1 MNVGQIAQEA
11 RDLVDADS
19 TSYPDTSLLRRLNS
33 AIETLVSKIIEVCR
47 TYPYDDDNQADLA
60 EGTITLEEGISK
72 YTITDKFLTI
82 LEIKVKNTSGVYS
95 IVRLE
100 TQTEDSNIIE
110 TTEATI
116 GLPTKYRMTGRTIFL
131 RPAPTAGSV
140 TLAAGM
146 LFKYTRVHTITCDTY
161 VNNACTAGEFYTGTL
176 IPGIVSPFHP
186 LIAKMVALPYA
197 KSYKKDRVVQLQQDI
212 YIETE
217 DCIRFYAGRLK
228 DKRNRLSVSNESNK

>member
-11 RDLVDADS
+11 RDLVDTDS

-72 YTITDKFLTI
+72 YTVTDKFLTI
-82 LEIKVKNTSGVYS
+82 LENKVKDKDGYFHLLKEETQAESSS
-95 IVRLE
+95 IVE
-100 TQTEDSNIIE
+100 TD
-110 TTEATI
+110 EAST
-116 GLPTKYRMTGRTIFL
+116 GLPTKIRWTGRTFFL
-131 RPAPTAGSV
+131 RPAPTAASV
-140 TLAAGM
+140 TLAAGF
-146 LFKYTRVHTITCDTY
+146 LFKYTRVHTITSAELT
-161 VNNACTAGEFYTGTL
+161 TGDL

-186 LIAKMVALPYA
+186 LIAKITALPYA

-212 YIETE
+212 YTETE